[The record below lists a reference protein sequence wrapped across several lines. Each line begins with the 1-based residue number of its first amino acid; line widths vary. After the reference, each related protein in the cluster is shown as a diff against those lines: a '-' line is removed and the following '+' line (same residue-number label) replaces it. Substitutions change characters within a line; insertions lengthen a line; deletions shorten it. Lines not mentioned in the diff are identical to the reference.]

1 MARAATKAC
10 SPTPSRAAAARPVEA
25 TAQEADESPVRKAR
39 ASVTNSR
46 KMDPA
51 ASEAAAAVAAAAVTG
66 THHQNKVEASECS
79 LQQAST
85 LKPSLSALTH
95 CRLSQG

>member
-46 KMDPA
+46 RKDPA
-51 ASEAAAAVAAAAVTG
+51 ASEAAAAVAAAVTG

-85 LKPSLSALTH
+85 LKPSLSALTN